1 MVSFAQN
8 ELMKRLIPNR
18 AELELVPDEAK
29 ASDAVAAELD
39 LASVLEVIEARAL
52 TSTPLMEKIRF
63 RPSSHWGINE

>member
-1 MVSFAQN
+1 MN
-8 ELMKRLIPNR
+8 RLIPNP

-29 ASDAVAAELD
+29 ASDSVAAELD

-52 TSTPLMEKIRF
+52 IIAPLMGKILF